1 MTLAA
6 ALPMPAALL
15 GEEGASMTLLG
26 YVKAGGAL
34 GYVLIGLS
42 VLALALIV
50 RNLLAIR
57 RPLLAPRGLADEL
70 SRQLRAGDIAAAA
83 RTCEQDP
90 RQSFVAQV
98 MGAAIRRCGASPMG
112 AFEARTAVEEAGQS
126 ATARLQRLNNG
137 LGVLAAVGPMLGLLG
152 TVIGMIG
159 AFNAIGSL
167 QGAARSTELARF
179 MSLALVNTAQGLVV
193 AVPCTVAFALF
204 RQRIDRV
211 AAEIADDVL
220 ERLAEDL
227 AAGIAR
233 RGAMQRGAAAQQ
245 AAMQQAQ
252 AQQAFAQQRAAGTQ
266 VP

>member
-1 MTLAA
+1 
-6 ALPMPAALL
+6 
-15 GEEGASMTLLG
+15 
-26 YVKAGGAL
+26 
-34 GYVLIGLS
+34 
-42 VLALALIV
+42 
-50 RNLLAIR
+50 
-57 RPLLAPRGLADEL
+57 
-70 SRQLRAGDIAAAA
+70 
-83 RTCEQDP
+83 
-90 RQSFVAQV
+90 
-98 MGAAIRRCGASPMG
+98 
-112 AFEARTAVEEAGQS
+112 
-126 ATARLQRLNNG
+126 
-137 LGVLAAVGPMLGLLG
+137 
-152 TVIGMIG
+152 
-159 AFNAIGSL
+159 
-167 QGAARSTELARF
+167 
-179 MSLALVNTAQGLVV
+179 VV